1 MPSICTQNFK
11 SKFALLKI
19 ERLKWSIPLNTI
31 ENGINEK
38 LKLMLIIKKNGECF

>member
-1 MPSICTQNFK
+1 MASFCTQNFK

-19 ERLKWSIPLNTI
+19 ERLLLRIPLNTI

-38 LKLMLIIKKNGECF
+38 FLRRMSLTKSL